1 MMQPVTYP
9 ENKDSGR
16 GNIVI
21 YQAGNTSPE
30 LEVRLED
37 ESLWLSLNQLS
48 DLFGRDKSL
57 LSRHLRNIYESCE
70 LDRKTTV
77 AFFATVQKE
86 GGRQIERQ
94 IEYFN
99 LDAIISVGYRVN
111 SKQGTLFRIWATG
124 VLRNHIIRGYTA
136 NEKRLTELQQSL
148 TIARNIL
155 ERYDVTSDDAAA
167 LLLKKKPL
175 ICFISLSRTTA
186 SLMATN
192 ALLRLSFSGSWRKT
206 GCSILIPEQKK

>member
-1 MMQPVTYP
+1 MQPVTYP

-77 AFFATVQKE
+77 AFFATV
-86 GGRQIERQ
+86 
-94 IEYFN
+94 
-99 LDAIISVGYRVN
+99 
-111 SKQGTLFRIWATG
+111 
-124 VLRNHIIRGYTA
+124 
-136 NEKRLTELQQSL
+136 
-148 TIARNIL
+148 
-155 ERYDVTSDDAAA
+155 
-167 LLLKKKPL
+167 KKKV
-175 ICFISLSRTTA
+175 A
-186 SLMATN
+186 V
-192 ALLRLSFSGSWRKT
+192 RLSDKLNISTLMQSFQLDT
-206 GCSILIPEQKK
+206 V